1 MIWAE
6 VAGSLIHPRRV
17 IAGTGMELLILYL
30 TQQVLATH
38 DITIGGLQ
46 IISVNFQKYQAVPL
60 LCQTVPQLI
69 SQG

>member
-6 VAGSLIHPRRV
+6 VVGSLIHPRRV
-17 IAGTGMELLILYL
+17 TAGTGMELLILYP
-30 TQQVLATH
+30 TQEVLVTH

-46 IISVNFQKYQAVPL
+46 IISVNFRKYQAVPM